1 MLLSQTE
8 VLWFFFVLL
17 PLTILVL
24 MKFISNGDLFQMLA
38 FFFFSNFLFPFSIK
52 NTTNNET
59 QELFIYK
66 KNKT

>member
-1 MLLSQTE
+1 MCTNFHASIKTE

-38 FFFFSNFLFPFSIK
+38 FFFFNNFLFPFSNK
-52 NTTNNET
+52 T